1 VTDVP
6 DLVGLAESLRAL
18 LPAEALLFEPGEAYA
33 VDGLTPLVAALPRTP
48 EEVAAVLRACTEA
61 GAAVIPRGAGTQIS
75 LGMPPE
81 RYDVALDLSSLER
94 LFEHEA
100 ADLTVTVDAA
110 HGWDAMQS
118 KLGEHGQWVPLD
130 PVLKDGGHPQTPA
143 EATRHAGGPTVGGI
157 LATNASGP
165 ARIRYGTARD
175 LVIGMTVALASGEIV
190 KSGGRVVKNVA
201 GYDMAKL
208 HIGALGTLG
217 VILQASFK
225 VSPLAESRP
234 IVVAQGNAASVSNLA
249 EGVLAARLP
258 LLGLELI
265 GGSRSVWSLAARFGG
280 GAVAVERAVSE
291 FGTLAAA
298 VKAKLTDEAP
308 SAPDAAAVQV
318 RAGVLPAKT
327 VQLAEA
333 LADAGAFVS
342 AYPGVGALHCSW
354 TEAPEAEVIETL
366 RRRAVEAGGALVLE
380 RAPVELKRAVGVWGE
395 PRGDFALMQRLKQ
408 QFDPARTLNPGRFVG
423 GI

>member
-1 VTDVP
+1 VSDVP
-6 DLVGLAESLRAL
+6 DLVDLAESLRAV
-18 LPAEALLFEPGEAYA
+18 LPAEALSVNPGDEYA
-33 VDGLTPLVAALPRTP
+33 VDGLTPLVVAMPRTQQ
-48 EEVAAVLRACTEA
+48 EVSAVLAASSAARAAV
-61 GAAVIPRGAGTQIS
+61 VPRGAGTQMS

-81 RYDVALDLSSLER
+81 RYDVALDLSKLER
-94 LFEHEA
+94 LFEHES

-110 HGWDAMQS
+110 HGWQTMQA
-118 KLGEHGQWVPLD
+118 KLAEHGQWVPLD
-130 PVLKDGGHPQTPA
+130 PVLKDGGHPHAPA
-143 EATRHAGGPTVGGI
+143 KGALPEPAGTAGGI

-234 IVVAQGNAASVSNLA
+234 LLAAQGHLAAVSKLA
-249 EGVLAARLP
+249 AGVLAARLP

-265 GGSRSVWSLAARFGG
+265 SGSGSDWLLAARFGG
-280 GAVAVERAVSE
+280 GSVAVERAVSE
-291 FGTLAAA
+291 FEELARAA
-298 VKAKLTDEAP
+298 KAELIEA
-308 SAPDAAAVQV
+308 APNSKGASAVQV
-318 RAGVLPAKT
+318 RAGVLPTKT
-327 VQLAEA
+327 VGLAEA
-333 LADAGAFVS
+333 LANAGAS
-342 AYPGVGALHCSW
+342 TTAYPGVGAVHGSW
-354 TEAPEAEVIETL
+354 AEAPATEVIQTL
-366 RRRAVEAGGALVLE
+366 RRRAIEAGGALVLE

-408 QFDPARTLNPGRFVG
+408 QFDPSRTLNPGRFVG